1 MNFSDKISKRG
12 FIRKF
17 APFIS
22 LIVLSIFLSILSPYF
37 LTMDNLFAIGLQMA
51 VVAIIAI
58 GELMVIITGGID
70 LSVGS
75 ILAFCGVVCT
85 LLISKGASLFTGIC
99 AGIIAGTVLGY
110 INGVLITKGKLPP
123 FIATLGMMGI
133 AKGAALIITDGIPV
147 FGLPDSFNYL
157 GGGRIF
163 NTIPFPVLLTL
174 ILAVLGHFIL
184 NYTLL
189 GRYTYS
195 IGSNIEASRFSGVKV
210 DRTLIKV
217 YAIAGFLSGFAGII
231 LASRLSSG
239 QPTAGTGYELDVI
252 AACVIGGASFSGGE
266 GTVLGAMIG
275 ALIMGILRNGCNLLD
290 ISAFWQ
296 QVAIGSIIIIAVFFD
311 QFRRKTS

>member
-1 MNFSDKISKRG
+1 MNRIELKSGIV
-12 FIRKF
+12 RKF
-17 APFIS
+17 APFFS
-22 LIVLSIFLSILSPYF
+22 LILLAAFLALLSPHF

-75 ILAFCGVVCT
+75 ILAFCGVLST
-85 LLISKGASLFTGIC
+85 LLISKGSGIFLGIT
-99 AGIIAGTVLGY
+99 AGIVGGAVLGY

-133 AKGAALIITDGIPV
+133 AKGAALIITGGIPI
-147 FGLPDSFNYL
+147 FGLPESFNFI

-163 NTIPFPVLLTL
+163 NTIPFPVLLT
-174 ILAVLGHFIL
+174 ICLAVLGHFIL
-184 NYTLL
+184 KYTLL

-195 IGSNIEASRFSGVKV
+195 IGSNIEASKYSGVKV
-210 DRTLIKV
+210 HRSLIKV
-217 YAIAGFLSGFAGII
+217 YTIAGLLSGIAGII

-311 QFRRKTS
+311 QFRRKSI